1 MLQFRGR
8 DCARVVIFLTS
19 MITITKLLLP
29 AIVASALLSGCYT
42 PATNYVQANS
52 DNLTLGAAQ
61 LALKKGMSQA
71 EVVSALGSPNMVTR
85 DKNGVETWVYDK
97 SSTEAIATH
106 NGATGTVLLL
116 TVESTQSAQKT
127 SQRTLTLILKF
138 KDAVLTDFTCR
149 STSF

>member
-1 MLQFRGR
+1 
-8 DCARVVIFLTS
+8 
-19 MITITKLLLP
+19 
-29 AIVASALLSGCYT
+29 
-42 PATNYVQANS
+42 
-52 DNLTLGAAQ
+52 
-61 LALKKGMSQA
+61 MSQA

-97 SSTEAIATH
+97 SSTDQIENQSIAIATH

-138 KDAVLTDFTCR
+138 KDAVLTDFTYR